1 MPLTVKI
8 NVAVREQIC
17 QKIVNER
24 VNNLSL
30 QKLLWASVNKDIVL
44 FTICDT

>member
-17 QKIVNER
+17 QKIGSER
-24 VNNLSL
+24 VNGHGKWLQEISNLKYTL
-30 QKLLWASVNKDIVL
+30 KPVKQ
-44 FTICDT
+44 